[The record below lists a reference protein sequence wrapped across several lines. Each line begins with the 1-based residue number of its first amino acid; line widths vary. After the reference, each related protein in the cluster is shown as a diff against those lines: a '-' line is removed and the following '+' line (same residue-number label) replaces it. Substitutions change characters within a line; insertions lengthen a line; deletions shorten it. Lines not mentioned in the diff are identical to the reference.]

1 MTNLVPAYVSR
12 KTRRLALGLSFAL
25 GLGAGGVAAGAVA
38 STDGGTG
45 GDAEALGVTPIQV
58 PLEAGLRLEYE
69 AYFGGLHVGSARA
82 VLERDGIGYR
92 VSAEARARGLLEWFS
107 EWRGQAETRGRLSDE
122 DVLNAAKLAPK
133 PEMHRNRGE
142 WQGDPRWSVLSY
154 DAEGRVSK
162 AEGSPPDEDELTPIP
177 EGTTQNTIDPIS
189 AIVAM
194 AEVLD
199 EGGRCEA
206 ELRLYDGRRR
216 YNVQL
221 ADEGVRQFAPNDFT
235 IFDGEARACRIEI
248 ERIGGFR
255 VERSKYS
262 ETARDRMVYVGRP
275 IPGGPAVPVRVE
287 IETAFGKAVVHL
299 VAAHLADQRIALEP
313 GRDVMADD

>member
-1 MTNLVPAYVSR
+1 MALIDIARPPR
-12 KTRRLALGLSFAL
+12 PGRRMAL
-25 GLGAGGVAAGAVA
+25 GLGLALSLAAAGALA
-38 STDGGTG
+38 STDGGAG
-45 GDAEALGVTPIQV
+45 GDADGLGPQPIDV
-58 PLEAGLRLEYE
+58 PLESGLRLEYE
-69 AYFGGLHVGSARA
+69 GYFGGLHVGSARA
-82 VLERDGIGYR
+82 VLEREGPRYR

-122 DVLNAAKLAPK
+122 DVRNAAKLAPK
-133 PEMHRNRGE
+133 PAMHRNRGE

-154 DAEGRVSK
+154 DAQGRISK

-189 AIVAM
+189 AIVAV

-221 ADEGVRQFAPNDFT
+221 TDEGERTFAPNAYT
-235 IFDGEARACRIEI
+235 IFDGAARACRIEI

-255 VERSKYS
+255 VDRSKYA
-262 ETARDRMVYVGRP
+262 ETARDRIVYVGRP

-287 IETAFGKAVVHL
+287 IETALGKAVVHL
-299 VAAHLADQRIALEP
+299 VGAYLADRRIALEP
-313 GRDVMADD
+313 GRDVMADED